1 MRTRL
6 QILLV
11 PTVLCGLT
19 VVSHANP
26 IKSDQVAQAVHAEP
40 CSTSGAKAAAPSTP
54 TWRAEISRRSAVYV
68 ILHIQKAC
76 RILADSRDKDSPDA
90 PLSPQLTAIL
100 TDLHTM
106 VLGPI
111 YRSYPDLES
120 TSLPERNPQKMLR
133 ATRRDIR
140 RSTAVRLSDDIAHL
154 QQQIYKLSA
163 ESLGQPADRNAAE
176 KAMQPF
182 VDAGA
187 ELSFA
192 EKIAFDA
199 YPKLFAKKFDAVPEQ
214 PRTEEGDAS
223 FRKGAPPLG
232 SVRLSDSALLLIKSF
247 MRQVRRD
254 MPKSD
259 HVASIGWTTEQ
270 KSKGPGDADWIDR
283 GSGWVLGAYL
293 RTQVPPDV
301 IDKVRDIE
309 IVFSAEDPSS
319 LTGKIVDAK
328 NQKLFVH
335 D

>member
-1 MRTRL
+1 
-6 QILLV
+6 
-11 PTVLCGLT
+11 
-19 VVSHANP
+19 
-26 IKSDQVAQAVHAEP
+26 
-40 CSTSGAKAAAPSTP
+40 
-54 TWRAEISRRSAVYV
+54 
-68 ILHIQKAC
+68 
-76 RILADSRDKDSPDA
+76 
-90 PLSPQLTAIL
+90 
-100 TDLHTM
+100 M

-182 VDAGA
+182 ADAAA

-319 LTGKIVDAK
+319 LAGKIVDAK